1 MKALI
6 VEDDLTNRTLLKDFL
21 AQYGD
26 CQVALNGKEA
36 VKAFRSALEAKSP
49 FNLICMD
56 VVMPEMDGHQAVRVI
71 RSLERSHRVRP
82 SAQVKI
88 IMTTALTDR
97 GNVIISAR
105 EQCDAY
111 MVKPIDTGRLLN
123 YLQSFGVLKSP

>member
-1 MKALI
+1 MKALV
-6 VEDDLTNRTLLKDFL
+6 VEDDLTNRLLLQNFL
-21 AQYGD
+21 TQYGD

-36 VKAFRSALEAKSP
+36 VKAFRQALEEKRP

-71 RSLERSHRVRP
+71 RNLERKQRVRP

-97 GNVIISAR
+97 GNVIMSAR

-111 MVKPIDTGRLLN
+111 MVKPVDTGRLLDH
-123 YLQSFGVLKSP
+123 LEAFGLLKLP